1 LRRRLEDLEAN
12 RRRAAIRLQ
21 PPPQTFSEID
31 TSMSLTRRQKLE
43 ALLSESPN
51 DPFLIYGL
59 AMDDWGAGRAEPA
72 LAGLRQVLQVDPDYV
87 AAYLQQG
94 QILAA
99 SSRPAEAVEILKV
112 GIDVANRIGDA
123 HAASEMA
130 GLAQSLA

>member
-1 LRRRLEDLEAN
+1 
-12 RRRAAIRLQ
+12 
-21 PPPQTFSEID
+21 
-31 TSMSLTRRQKLE
+31 MSLTRRQKLE

-59 AMDDWGAGRAEPA
+59 AMDDWSHGRPEQA

-94 QILAA
+94 QILVA
-99 SSRPAEAVEILKV
+99 SSRPAEAVAILKV